1 MFKKL
6 LFNDPIYGF
15 IPVNYEII
23 FNLIQHPYFQRL
35 RRIRQLGLTYLVFP
49 GAMHTR
55 FQHAMG
61 AMYLMGQAIET
72 LRLKGNKIT
81 GEEAEAAQIAIL
93 LHDIG
98 HGPFS
103 HVLENSIIRG
113 VSHEMISAQMMNHL
127 NKEFNGKLSLAIKI
141 FNNQYKKKF
150 LHQLVSSQLDMDR
163 LDYLKRDSFYSG
175 VSEGIISWERIIF
188 MLNVAHGELAIDAK
202 GIYPVEKFII
212 ARRLM
217 YWQVYLHKTVLA
229 AEMLL
234 VNILKRAKEIAN
246 SGQNE
251 SVGGKKV
258 VEDTTLFAT
267 PAFAYFLSDKVT
279 AKNFQK
285 DPAVLEK
292 FSQLDDY
299 DIYASVKTWVNHP
312 DKILSTLCRNLI
324 SRNLSRTELQDK
336 PFSREKIK
344 QIGKKIKS
352 SLHLSDAET
361 GYFVFHDKIVN
372 SAYRAGSDKINILFK
387 DGTVKDI
394 AEASD
399 QTNIFALAK
408 PVVKYYLCYPK

>member
-1 MFKKL
+1 MPFKKL

-23 FNLIQHPYFQRL
+23 FHLIQHPYFQRL

-72 LRLKGNKIT
+72 LRSKGHTISEK
-81 GEEAEAAQIAIL
+81 EAEAVSIAIL

-103 HVLENSIIRG
+103 HVLENSIIHG
-113 VSHEMISAQMMNHL
+113 VRHEIISARMMNQL
-127 NKEFNGKLSLAIKI
+127 NLEFKGKLTLAIKI
-141 FNNQYKKKF
+141 FNNEYRKKF

-163 LDYLKRDSFYSG
+163 MDYLKRDSFYSG
-175 VSEGIISWERIIF
+175 VSEGIVSWERIII
-188 MLNVAHGELAIDAK
+188 MLNIAKGELAIDAK

-234 VNILKRAKEIAN
+234 VNILKRAKELAQQ
-246 SGQNE
+246 GE
-251 SVGGKKV
+251 
-258 VEDTTLFAT
+258 ELFAT
-267 PAFAYFLSDKVT
+267 PAFRFFLYNDIT
-279 AKNFQK
+279 EKNFRK
-285 DPAVLEK
+285 NPGVLEK
-292 FSQLDDY
+292 FSELDDY
-299 DIYASVKTWVNHP
+299 DIFASIKAWRTHS
-312 DKILSTLCRNLI
+312 DKILSILCRDLI
-324 SRNLSRTELQDK
+324 ARNLSRTEIQEK
-336 PFSREKIK
+336 PFPVTEIDRIK
-344 QIGKKIKS
+344 RKVKTRLK
-352 SLHLSDAET
+352 LNDKEVE
-361 GYFVFHDKIVN
+361 YFVFHNTITN
-372 SAYRAGSDKINILFK
+372 SAYNPRSDKINILFK
-387 DGTVKDI
+387 NGAVKDI
-394 AEASD
+394 TEASD

-408 PVVKYYLCYPK
+408 PVVKHYLCYPKIN

>member
-1 MFKKL
+1 MAFKKL

-23 FNLIQHPYFQRL
+23 FRLIQHPYFQRL

-72 LRLKGNKIT
+72 LRSKGNQISD
-81 GEEAEAAQIAIL
+81 EEAEAVNIAIL

-103 HVLENSIIRG
+103 HVLENSIIYG
-113 VSHEMISAQMMNHL
+113 VSHEIISARMMSQL

-141 FNNQYKKKF
+141 FNNKYKKKF

-163 LDYLKRDSFYSG
+163 MDYLKRDSFYSG
-175 VSEGIISWERIIF
+175 VSEGIVSWERIII
-188 MLNVAHGELAIDAK
+188 MLNVAKGELAIDAK

-234 VNILKRAKEIAN
+234 VKILKRAKEIVL
-246 SGQNE
+246 SPSPSERGL
-251 SVGGKKV
+251 GGEV
-258 VEDTTLFAT
+258 LFAT
-267 PAFAYFLSDKVT
+267 PAFQFFLYNNITENNFK
-279 AKNFQK
+279 KNQE
-285 DPAVLEK
+285 VLKK

-299 DIYASVKTWVNHP
+299 DIFASIKAWASHS
-312 DKILSTLCRNLI
+312 DKILSTLCRDLI
-324 SRNLSRTELQDK
+324 SRNLSRTEIQDK
-336 PFSREKIK
+336 PFSKKKIAQIK
-344 QIGKKIKS
+344 QKVRSRLKLNDK
-352 SLHLSDAET
+352 EVE
-361 GYFVFHDKIVN
+361 YFVFHDRITN
-372 SAYRAGSDKINILFK
+372 SAYNPKSDKINILFK
-387 DGTVKDI
+387 DSTVKDI
-394 AEASD
+394 VDASD

-408 PVVKYYLCYPK
+408 PVIKYYLCYPK